1 MHPSPALLRFPV
13 AAVLALAALAQ
24 PQPSRADFVPPD
36 WTALGFPSG
45 KPVPITGSLA
55 GDLFKVP
62 IPPVADSW
70 TNAIVALA
78 PSPIPDIPVNG
89 ELGAPGWSGYNPK
102 TDITNCPSNTWAIS
116 YNDGPGDLTQEYLK
130 LLSDHN
136 VTGTFF
142 TIGANVVNKPQWA
155 SNLMATYNAGHQIGL
170 HTWTHRR
177 LTNETTE
184 QIIAEFVWNA
194 LAVYQVIGKVPRYM
208 RPPLRRHGQ
217 PPPRDPRRLRLQASH
232 LERPHQRHG
241 HPRRRYGHVE
251 DRGRRQAHQQH
262 DQVRQRGDPAYV
274 PAEHGRLHFARARTD
289 ERGV

>member
-24 PQPSRADFVPPD
+24 PLPSRADFVPPD

-116 YNDGPGDLTQEYLK
+116 YDDGPGDLTQEYLK

-194 LAVYQVIGKVPRYM
+194 LAVYRVIGKVPRYM
-208 RPPLRRHGQ
+208 RPPYG
-217 PPPRDPRRLRLQASH
+217 DTDNRLRAILAAFGFKQVIWNVITNDTAIPVGDTGTWKIADAVK
-232 LERPHQRHG
+232 LINNTIK
-241 HPRRRYGHVE
+241 YGNVAT
-251 DRGRRQAHQQH
+251 Q
-262 DQVRQRGDPAYV
+262 
-274 PAEHGRLHFARARTD
+274 L
-289 ERGV
+289 